1 VIITQ
6 PPSLQQYNM
15 VVTVCGRARGEDDGF
30 AGGVGCLW
38 RREKEEERG
47 LHERERERTMALLFI
62 LVGWFGGEG
71 QTTLIPDGAEV
82 AWLRSRWGEREVKRD
97 GKKGKIMGRRGG
109 FWLTLDPIF
118 TILRP

>member
-1 VIITQ
+1 V
-6 PPSLQQYNM
+6 L
-15 VVTVCGRARGEDDGF
+15 
-30 AGGVGCLW
+30 
-38 RREKEEERG
+38 EERTMASLAVLVAYG
-47 LHERERERTMALLFI
+47 GGRKKKREVCMRERERTMALLFI